1 MKIFI
6 PETSL
11 EVWHVIKDK
20 LPADKMLRLVKYGH
34 LSKEMLDDC
43 QKMDTREIS
52 AKAKERLDLEEY
64 GPIIRFTPTVDI
76 QADWTVSNEPVDI
89 DPDLLA
95 RLFLPDSY
103 VDMEGIDS
111 SIEFGMPTITQS
123 FPAVL
128 AKIDHTLK
136 QQTSI
141 EIREFA
147 HCIDDARTGDNWRM
161 DDPLGWMYNSPRLKD
176 CEISIDRRNYEPTET
191 ALEVLKERLSGKTK
205 MTVLTILAMLAEAR
219 GSSIRI
225 DLTEFAGRVHGIHSI
240 DSTKEAKQARE
251 QVKNDI
257 EFASKPKIR
266 STRGGRYRITTS
278 SKTVKAIEI
287 SSDDMLFRIT
297 SRIVRPEDTS
307 DCLAMIIE
315 PAGIMKEYA
324 GQRHILTDYGSMPAL
339 LDVKYPNRPAGMIA
353 QSIGMT
359 LNQLWRERAS
369 RSDTGD
375 NGDNHRAIAKFDTF
389 TRRELLL
396 HIFAFKCE
404 LNIDQFLST
413 KDAKRIVDYWN
424 KAIKD
429 LQRLRVVGH
438 YKESGE
444 LDLSGRNWRDKW
456 LDQRLSIR
464 PGAEGNLDAV
474 DIAKQKTK
482 RDQAI
487 KRSRRRSA
495 KKAESIDENGNPE
508 Q

>member
-52 AKAKERLDLEEY
+52 AKAKERLDHGEY
-64 GPIIRFTPTVDI
+64 GPIIKFTSTIDI
-76 QADWTVSNEPVDI
+76 QADWTVCNEPVDI
-89 DPDLLA
+89 NPGLLA
-95 RLFLPDSY
+95 RIFFPDSY

-123 FPAVL
+123 LPAVL
-128 AKIDHTLK
+128 AKINRRHK

-161 DDPLGWMYNSPRLKD
+161 DDPLGWIYRSPRWKD
-176 CEISIDRRNYEPTET
+176 CEISIDRRNYEPSKT
-191 ALEVLKERLSGKTK
+191 ALELLRERLSPKARD
-205 MTVLTILAMLAEAR
+205 TISATLSMIANAR
-219 GSSIRI
+219 SSSVQI
-225 DLTEFAGRVHGIHSI
+225 DLSNLAVEVHGPHSL
-240 DSTKEAKQARE
+240 DSTEEAKSARA
-251 QVKNDI
+251 QVYNDI
-257 EFASKPKIR
+257 EFGSRPNIR
-266 STRGGRYRITTS
+266 SKRRGSYRMTTSSRAVKAIEVSSDEMLYRITT
-278 SKTVKAIEI
+278 
-287 SSDDMLFRIT
+287 RIF
-297 SRIVRPEDTS
+297 SEEDTS
-307 DCLAMIIE
+307 DCLAVIIE

-324 GQRHILTDYGSMPAL
+324 GDRHILTDFGSIKAL
-339 LDVKYPNRPAGMIA
+339 TDLKYPNRPAGMIA
-353 QSIGMT
+353 RSVGAT

-369 RSDTGD
+369 RAETGD

-396 HIFAFKCE
+396 NIFAFKCE
-404 LNIDQFLST
+404 LDILEFLNT
-413 KDAKRIVDYWN
+413 RDAKRIVDYWN

-429 LQRLRVVGH
+429 LQRVEVVGH
-438 YKESGE
+438 YKEIGE

-495 KKAESIDENGNPE
+495 KKAEIIDENGNPE